1 MLRTRSL
8 LPIFALLVA
17 ALLAADARRVA
28 AQAEAPD
35 PNRPSAP
42 APASPAKAKATKAK
56 KQLKPK
62 IPPPGPDDDRPPR
75 TGSAGAEAGTGTGEV
90 PVDPYEALPTPTDAP
105 AVTIPPRLGIGDLPA
120 MQGLFA
126 VQRLD
131 GWLLQDREGQ
141 NAVALQLLAPIY
153 RPAGP
158 WYYLLPASGEP
169 VVISQAAD
177 AAAFEKV
184 AGRKVIYQNDRELQ
198 QALREALKGKKTV
211 AMELALVPAPA
222 AAAKAAKAPK
232 LPKSPKDVVRDVLR
246 AMKISVVSSDQLV
259 QYTTAVWGQA
269 GHTAHHVA
277 VHHLIEL
284 RKDALAFIAK
294 QLRAGAAVTEHDV
307 QQRLQRGMAV
317 RGVVGP
323 APSVAAGVHTADP
336 TYVPTPER
344 STAIQQGDLISIS
357 LAVRL
362 DKPDGIF
369 AAQTWMAYAGASAPE
384 RIVKLFDSVT
394 LARDQAI
401 ALIAERYRKRRP
413 LRGYEVDAL
422 VRATLSKAGLAA
434 QLKQRTGHSIGT
446 SLDGTGANLDEHD
459 VKDTRSLVAGT
470 GVTVAPGVSF
480 EGELGVRSEV
490 TVFLSPGGPEITTP
504 PQLEVEALLAP

>member
-1 MLRTRSL
+1 MPRTRSL
-8 LPIFALLVA
+8 LPVL
-17 ALLAADARRVA
+17 ALLAAAMIADARSAA

-35 PNRPSAP
+35 PSAP
-42 APASPAKAKATKAK
+42 AQPQKPAKAAKAAKAK
-56 KQLKPK
+56 KPIKPK
-62 IPPPGPDDDRPPR
+62 IPPPEPGDDQPPR
-75 TGSAGAEAGTGTGEV
+75 LTGEATGGAGGAPAET
-90 PVDPYEALPTPTDAP
+90 PVDPYEALPVPTDAP
-105 AVTIPPRLGIGDLPA
+105 AVTIPPRLGISDLPA

-131 GWLLQDREGQ
+131 GWLLQDRDGK
-141 NAVALQLLAPIY
+141 NAVAQQLVAPIY
-153 RPAGP
+153 RPSGP

-169 VVISQAAD
+169 VLISQAAD
-177 AAAFEKV
+177 AAAFEKL
-184 AGRKVIYQNDRELQ
+184 AGRKVLYQNDRELQ
-198 QALREALKGKKTV
+198 QVLRDALKGKKTL
-211 AMELALVPAPA
+211 AMELALALADDAPA
-222 AAAKAAKAPK
+222 AGAAKAAKAAKP
-232 LPKSPKDVVRDVLR
+232 PKDVVQSTLR
-246 AMKISVVSSDQLV
+246 ALKISVVSSDQLV

-284 RKDALAFIAK
+284 RKEALAFIAK
-294 QLRAGAAVTEHDV
+294 QLRAGAAVTELDV
-307 QQRLQRGMAV
+307 QQRLQRGMAM

-323 APSVAAGVHTADP
+323 APSVAAGAHTADP
-336 TYVPTPER
+336 AYAPAPE
-344 STAIQQGDLISIS
+344 SSAAIREGDLISIS
-357 LAVRL
+357 LALRL

-369 AAQTWMAYAGASAPE
+369 AAQTWVAYAGARAPE

-422 VRATLSKAGLAA
+422 VRATLTKAGLGP
-434 QLKQRTGHSIGT
+434 QLKRRTGHSIGT
-446 SLDGTGANLDEHD
+446 TLDGTGANLDEHD

-470 GVTVAPGVSF
+470 GVTVGPGVYF
-480 EGELGVRSEV
+480 DGELGVRSEV
-490 TVFLSPGGPEITTP
+490 TLFLSPGGPEITTP

>member
-1 MLRTRSL
+1 MPRTRSL
-8 LPIFALLVA
+8 LPVL
-17 ALLAADARRVA
+17 ALLAAAALIADVRSAA
-28 AQAEAPD
+28 AQVEA
-35 PNRPSAP
+35 
-42 APASPAKAKATKAK
+42 
-56 KQLKPK
+56 
-62 IPPPGPDDDRPPR
+62 
-75 TGSAGAEAGTGTGEV
+75 
-90 PVDPYEALPTPTDAP
+90 PVDPYEALPTPTDTP
-105 AVTIPPRLGIGDLPA
+105 TVTIPPRLGISDLPA

-131 GWLLQDREGQ
+131 GWLLQDRDGQ
-141 NAVALQLLAPIY
+141 NAVALQLVAPIY

-169 VVISQAAD
+169 VLICQAAD
-177 AAAFEKV
+177 AAAFEKL
-184 AGRKVIYQNDRELQ
+184 AGRKVLYQSDRELQ
-198 QALREALKGKKTV
+198 QALRGALKGKKTL
-211 AMELALVPAPA
+211 AMELALASNAPA
-222 AAAKAAKAPK
+222 AAAGAKAAKPARAAKARRP
-232 LPKSPKDVVRDVLR
+232 PKDLVRDTLR
-246 AMKISVVSSDQLV
+246 ALKISVVSSDQLV

-284 RKDALAFIAK
+284 RKEVLVFVAR

-307 QQRLQRGMAV
+307 QQRLQRGMAM

-323 APSVAAGVHTADP
+323 APRVAAGAHTAEPAYSP
-336 TYVPTPER
+336 TQER
-344 STAIQQGDLISIS
+344 SSAIREGDLISIS
-357 LAVRL
+357 LALRL

-369 AAQTWMAYAGASAPE
+369 AAQTWVAYAGASAPE

-422 VRATLSKAGLAA
+422 VRATLTKAGLGP

-446 SLDGTGANLDEHD
+446 ALEGTGANLDEHD

-470 GVTVAPGVSF
+470 GVTVAPGVYF

-490 TVFLSPGGPEITTP
+490 TLFLSPAGPQITTP